1 MMIGLYAEAL
11 NFKNKVESDQA
22 RVRDMMAGLYVEVHD
37 FEKRGESDQA
47 TYLRRLWCRVG
58 LFSHYSRAVAIV
70 CTFCRMK
77 GMFGHYAEVLNF
89 KKRVELDQARMR
101 DM

>member
-1 MMIGLYAEAL
+1 MTLIMIATFSSLYGVL
-11 NFKNKVESDQA
+11 HFK
-22 RVRDMMAGLYVEVHD
+22 
-37 FEKRGESDQA
+37 KRGESDQA
-47 TYLRRLWCRVG
+47 TYQRRLWCRVE